1 MVISALLTALA
12 LAAPGGGPIPVG
24 FVGPLSGGSA
34 ALGLSLRNGAR
45 LAVEELNARGGVL
58 GRPLA
63 LVEADDEAS
72 PDRGAAAARE
82 LVEKRGAVALIGPAN
97 TGVANAV
104 GPVANQLRVP
114 NLCPSATGS
123 KVNELFAD
131 GPLNFVF
138 RLAASDAVQARMM
151 VTEAFAARG
160 RSRAAILADESPY
173 GAQGRARVEALL
185 EARGAKA
192 VSVGAFKVGDT
203 DMSAQVKAAKAAG
216 ADVILLYALGAEAA
230 AVARAVGALGWKVE
244 IIGTWNLANPVF
256 LSTAGPAGNGAVMP
270 QTFVEAA
277 AHEPAQRAFVDAYRK
292 RYAVAHV
299 DLAPAAAQAYDAV
312 KLLAMAM
319 AQAKST
325 DAIKVRAAL
334 ENLAGTYH
342 GATGEYF
349 GPWSDDDHEAVTSA
363 NVRWGRVKDGAV
375 VLDER

>member
-1 MVISALLTALA
+1 MVIPALLTALA
-12 LAAPGGGPIPVG
+12 VAAPGPSPIPIG
-24 FVGPLSGGSA
+24 FVGPLTGGSA

-58 GRPLA
+58 GRPLLLA
-63 LVEADDEAS
+63 EADDEAT
-72 PDRGAAAARE
+72 PAKGAAVARE
-82 LVEKRGAVALIGPAN
+82 LIEKRGVVALIGPAN
-97 TGVANAV
+97 TGVADAV

-123 KVNELFAD
+123 KVNEHFAD

-192 VSVGAFKVGDT
+192 VSVGTFKVGAT
-203 DMSAQVKAAKAAG
+203 DMSAQVKAAQAAG
-216 ADVILLYALGAEAA
+216 ADVVLLYALGAEAA
-230 AVARAVGALGWKVE
+230 AVARAIGALGWKVE

-256 LSTAGPAGNGAVMP
+256 LTTAGPAGDGAVMP
-270 QTFVEAA
+270 QTFIEAA
-277 AHEPAQRAFVDAYRK
+277 AEAPAQRAFVQAYRR

-312 KLLAMAM
+312 KLLALAM
-319 AQAKST
+319 AQARGT

-334 ENLAGTYH
+334 ENLDGTYH

-349 GPWSDDDHEAVTSA
+349 GPWSSEDHEAVTSA
-363 NVRWGRVKDGAV
+363 NVRWGRVQDGAV